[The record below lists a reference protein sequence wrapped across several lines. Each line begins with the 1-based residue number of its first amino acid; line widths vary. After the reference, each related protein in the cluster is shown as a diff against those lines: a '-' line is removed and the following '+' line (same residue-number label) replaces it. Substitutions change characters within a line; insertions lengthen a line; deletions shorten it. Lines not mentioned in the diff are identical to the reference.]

1 MSRKIGLI
9 HATPLSIEPINS
21 AFRALWP
28 EAHPTNLLDDS
39 LSRDVAAAGGLT
51 PAMHR
56 RFCDLAGYVAAT
68 GADAILY
75 TCSAFGPCIETARR
89 TVAIPTLK
97 PNEAM
102 IDEALDHARDRGGRI
117 ALVATF
123 QPTIASMQA
132 EFEEAARAR
141 GAALA
146 LATHVVPGN
155 AMAALELGDTE
166 RHDRLIVEAVKAAGR
181 ADVVV
186 LAQFSMARAAPRV
199 AEVTRAKVLTTPAS
213 AIARLRHL
221 LGA

>member
-21 AFRALWP
+21 AFRGLWP
-28 EAHPTNLLDDS
+28 EAYPTNLLDDS

-68 GADAILY
+68 GADAILF
-75 TCSAFGPCIETARR
+75 TCSAFGPCIETAKR

-102 IDEALDHARDRGGRI
+102 IDEALDAGGRI
-117 ALVATF
+117 GLFATF
-123 QPTIASMQA
+123 GPTIASMRA

-141 GAALA
+141 GLRLD

-155 AMAALELGDTE
+155 AMAALELGDTG
-166 RHDRLIVEAVKAAGR
+166 RHDRLVADAVKAAGA

-199 AEVTRAKVLTTPAS
+199 AEVTKARVLTTPAS

-221 LGA
+221 LGT

>member
-9 HATPLSIEPINS
+9 HATPLSLEPIGS

-28 EAHPTNLLDDS
+28 EARPTNLLDDS

-51 PAMHR
+51 PSMHR

-68 GADAILY
+68 GADAILF
-75 TCSAFGPCIETARR
+75 TCSAFGPCIETAKR

-102 IDEALDHARDRGGRI
+102 IDEALDAGGRI
-117 ALVATF
+117 ALFATF
-123 QPTIASMQA
+123 APTIASMRA
-132 EFEEAARAR
+132 EFEQAARAR
-141 GAALA
+141 SLRLD

-155 AMAALELGDTE
+155 AMAALELGDAE
-166 RHDRLIVEAVKAAGR
+166 RHDRLVADAVKAAGA

-199 AEVTRAKVLTTPAS
+199 AEVTKARVLTTPAS

-221 LGA
+221 LGT